1 MMEELYRNNYDFKT
15 YVDKYVVSMSHA
27 MNKSISLQQALE
39 HAEVK
44 NYAEYL
50 AERGDGETKL
60 RNMWGKTAGAAH
72 ENVAE
77 V

>member
-27 MNKSISLQQALE
+27 TNGGISLQQALD
-39 HAEVK
+39 HAEVR

-50 AERGDGETKL
+50 IERGEGETKL

-72 ENVAE
+72 DNVAE